1 MQGTEQTSGIEEEW
15 SVRKRQIA
23 LFNGAQVITC
33 DSGLADSPGRQ
44 VQDPV
49 SIILD
54 FGEKLR
60 YATLGP
66 VLADDR
72 QYVTQ
77 HVRLGDGTVN
87 VRNDHLV
94 IVTPQ
99 VNVTFA
105 TSRSLIGCCYAE
117 HGLVS
122 SISQVQFALESRKNH
137 LMTYSKVFGSSHDK
151 N

>member
-44 VQDPV
+44 VQDSV

-54 FGEKLR
+54 FGEELR

-66 VLADDR
+66 ILAHNR

-77 HVRLGDGTVN
+77 NVRLGDGTVN

-94 IVTPQ
+94 IVTP
-99 VNVTFA
+99 
-105 TSRSLIGCCYAE
+105 
-117 HGLVS
+117 
-122 SISQVQFALESRKNH
+122 
-137 LMTYSKVFGSSHDK
+137 
-151 N
+151 